1 MHNSY
6 TSLLSIQMKNLLK
19 KLIFILFKMSNISSG
34 SDDASLVSDST
45 NGEVKIEDLIES
57 DPMYHTLAEFLLTS
71 EDKSIANVLQ
81 DICNELKLIRVAMT
95 KS

>member
-1 MHNSY
+1 
-6 TSLLSIQMKNLLK
+6 MKNLLK